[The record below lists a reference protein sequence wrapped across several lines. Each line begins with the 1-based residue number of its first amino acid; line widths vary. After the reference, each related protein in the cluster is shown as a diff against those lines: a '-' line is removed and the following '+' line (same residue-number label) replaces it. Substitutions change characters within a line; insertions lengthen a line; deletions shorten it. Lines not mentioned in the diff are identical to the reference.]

1 MYNCT
6 ISLYFFQDY
15 ASTRMTQRIVY
26 WFRNDLRLN
35 DNEALYAAVR
45 SAQEVIP
52 VYIFDPRQFENTR
65 LGFRRTGALRAQFLI
80 ECIIDLRNSLREK
93 GGDLL
98 IRIGEPEKIIAQLAE
113 TYNADYVY
121 TSKEIAPEET
131 RIESSLSK
139 RLKIS
144 NIDIKLF
151 WMDTLSPIMDLPF
164 PIFKLPSDFDQFH
177 STIKDHLKIKKAI
190 AEPGHITL
198 PQEYEAGII
207 PSLPMLG
214 IDPQEIIVSNIHAD
228 TIRRGGETIALAR
241 LDTFIKN
248 CTDNNINPDFK
259 DYLTDSQ
266 LTNWLS
272 LGCISAR
279 SIYNAV
285 TGCLQEN
292 PFANLLVNNLLAR
305 DYFHW
310 TLLRFGPRLFKPSG
324 IKHNFNQQWLNDLAL
339 FEKWKNSETDN
350 LSVNEIM
357 KKLISTGDLSSSERE
372 TAAVYLIKD
381 LGVNWTWGAMYFESF
396 LIDYD
401 VSVNWGRWNNLA
413 GVGTE

>member
-1 MYNCT
+1 
-6 ISLYFFQDY
+6 
-15 ASTRMTQRIVY
+15 MTQRIVY

-35 DNEALYAAVR
+35 DNEALYAAIH

-80 ECIIDLRNSLREK
+80 ECVIDLRNRLRAK

-98 IRIGEPEKIIAQLAE
+98 VRIGKPEKIIAQLAE

-144 NIDIKLF
+144 NVDIKLF

-164 PIFKLPSDFDQFH
+164 SIAKLPSGFSQFH
-177 STIKDHLKIKKAI
+177 ASIKDHVKIKEAI
-190 AEPGHITL
+190 VEPEQVTL

-214 IDPQEIIVSNIHAD
+214 IDPQEIIVSNIHPD

-241 LDTFIKN
+241 MDTYIKDCTENKLD
-248 CTDNNINPDFK
+248 PDFK

-285 TGCLQEN
+285 TNRIQDN
-292 PFANLLVNNLLAR
+292 PITDILVINLLSR

-324 IKHNFNQQWLNDLAL
+324 IKHNFNQQWLNDSAL
-339 FEKWKNSETDN
+339 FEKWKNSETDD
-350 LSVNEIM
+350 LFVNEIM
-357 KKLISTGDLSSSERE
+357 RKLISTGDLSSSERE
-372 TAAVYLIKD
+372 TAAGYLINN

-413 GVGTE
+413 GVGAD